1 MLDELH
7 IENLGVIAELD
18 VVLGPGLTVLTGE
31 TGAGKT
37 MIVEAIS
44 LLVGQRADPDM
55 IRPGADE
62 LRVEGRLVG
71 ADGEEHVVARVVPRD
86 GRSRAYID
94 GRLAT
99 VGQLADIAAGVIDLH
114 GQHAHQGLL
123 GVAAQREALDAFAD
137 IDVTELRAARA
148 ELADIEAR
156 LGSLGGDEASRARE
170 LDLVRFQVA
179 ELDAAR
185 LDDPDED
192 VRLDADIDLLQDAEG
207 SRAALAAAIGAL
219 VDDDGA
225 IDRLAASVAAL
236 GRRDALGRHV
246 EALRAA
252 QQAVRDAADDMRA
265 TAESTDGD
273 PATLATLVERRAMI
287 FDLRR
292 KYGGSIA
299 EMKTKLVA
307 LRERVAELES
317 FDERAAELDARR
329 TAARRRVA
337 TAAAAVGAARRAAA
351 PSLAKAVQKVLR
363 TLAMPHAEIKVDV
376 AAESQDPA
384 GDAVTFLLRANPGGE
399 HLPLA
404 KVASGGELARTM
416 LATRLVVGD
425 APATMIFD
433 EVDAGI
439 GGEAAV
445 AVADALAKLGDGHQV
460 LVVTHLAQV
469 AARARTHL
477 HVAKSVRSGETFAVA
492 TTLTDD
498 DRVTEI
504 ARMLSG
510 DATAQA
516 AVAHAR
522 DLLGRPAR
530 RTRR

>member
-1 MLDELH
+1 MLEELH
-7 IENLGVIAELD
+7 VENLGVIAGLD
-18 VVLGPGLTVLTGE
+18 VVLAPGLTVLTGE

-55 IRPGADE
+55 IRPGAGE

-114 GQHAHQGLL
+114 GQHTHQGLL
-123 GVAAQREALDAFAD
+123 GVAAQREALDAYAG
-137 IDVTELRAARA
+137 IDVAELRAVRG
-148 ELADIEAR
+148 ELADIEAQ
-156 LGSLGGDEASRARE
+156 LAALGGDEASRARE
-170 LDLVRFQVA
+170 LDLVRFQVV
-179 ELDAAR
+179 ELEAAA
-185 LDDPDED
+185 LEDPDED
-192 VRLDADIDLLQDAEG
+192 VRLDAEIDLLQDAEG
-207 SRAALAAAIGAL
+207 SRAALAAATALL
-219 VDDDGA
+219 VDDDSALDVIGGA
-225 IDRLAASVAAL
+225 IAAL
-236 GRRDALGRHV
+236 GRRDALARHV
-246 EALRAA
+246 DALRGI
-252 QQAVRDAADDMRA
+252 QQAVRDAADALRA

-273 PATLATLVERRAMI
+273 PSRLAGLVERRALL

-299 EMKTKLVA
+299 DIKNTLVS
-307 LRERVAELES
+307 LRSREAELAS
-317 FDERAAELDARR
+317 HDERAGELDARR
-329 TAARRRVA
+329 TATTARLAQVS
-337 TAAAAVGAARRAAA
+337 AAVGAARRDGAAG
-351 PSLAKAVQKVLR
+351 LARAVQKVLR
-363 TLAMPHAEIKVDV
+363 TLAMPHAEIRIDI
-376 AAESQDPA
+376 APPATDPA
-384 GDAVTFLLRANPGGE
+384 GDGVQFMLRANPGGD

-416 LATRLVVGD
+416 LATRLVVGG
-425 APATMIFD
+425 APPTMVFD

-445 AVADALAKLGDGHQV
+445 AVADALAKLGAKHQV

-469 AARARTHL
+469 AARASTHL
-477 HVAKSVRSGETFAVA
+477 HVAKSVRNGETFAVA
-492 TTLTDD
+492 TALSDD

-510 DATAQA
+510 DASAQA
-516 AVAHAR
+516 ALDHAR
-522 DLLGRPAR
+522 ELLGRPAR
-530 RTRR
+530 RSRR